1 MTKENAGE
9 PSQRRRLDLVVN
21 VAILVTLAIV
31 LLSPSGFVGSR
42 AFAALESWRTK
53 RAIAK
58 VWPELADE
66 GSRLDGGGS
75 DRRIVVEFVDYE
87 CPLCRQIAEDVS
99 AKSASGKVD
108 VVVRHLPLEIHDNAR
123 AAALAAVCSERHRV
137 FRQAHMA
144 LLTGEQWL
152 ADGDWLGWAAR
163 VGVEDLQAF
172 ESCLDDEATSRRV
185 DRDIRLAAL
194 IGVTGTP
201 TFVTET
207 GVFLGEPGLSAAI
220 ASLEASQ
227 AR

>member
-1 MTKENAGE
+1 M
-9 PSQRRRLDLVVN
+9 VVS
-21 VAILVTLAIV
+21 VAMSVTSATV
-31 LLSPSGFVGSR
+31 LLSPAGFVGSR

-58 VWPELADE
+58 VWPELTDV

-75 DRRIVVEFVDYE
+75 DRRVVVEFVDYE

-99 AKSASGKVD
+99 VKSASENVD
-108 VVVRHLPLEIHDNAR
+108 VVVRHLPLEIHDKAR
-123 AAALAAVCSERHRV
+123 EAALAAVCSEKHQV
-137 FRQAHMA
+137 FPQAHMA
-144 LLTGEQWL
+144 LLTDEQWL
-152 ADGDWLGWAAR
+152 ADSEWLGWAAR
-163 VGVEDLQAF
+163 LGVEDLQAF

-185 DRDIRLAAL
+185 DQDIRLAAL

-207 GVFLGEPGLSAAI
+207 GVFLGEPGLTAAI
-220 ASLEASQ
+220 ASLEASP